1 MSKRAKVFVLAMA
14 FLLVAACVA
23 HAETAQLSSQYVE
36 GELLVQMKPGIKAA
50 AVKGVHAALGA
61 RVVKTIKG
69 TDGVQLLKL
78 PSGVSVREGL
88 SWYDDDPVVFRAEPN
103 YIRTISQ
110 TVPNDELF
118 FNQWSLLNMRQTGG
132 LRDADMDAA
141 ADPLIGE
148 PTGAWDITVG
158 DDPDPAAR
166 TWVVVIMDTGVNH
179 NHPDLS
185 GNMWRNEPEL
195 FGAPGVDDDGNG
207 YTDDIFGINALV
219 EDTSSI
225 AAGNPMDDNGHGT
238 HVAGIYGAVGNN
250 SIGVSGVNWY
260 GRMMA
265 CKFLNSDG
273 VGTLADELECLYYI
287 ADMADALEADPERP
301 EKIVAVNASFG
312 GLFHTEFEVAA
323 IDELRKRG
331 ILVIAAA
338 GNEGLDND
346 ALYAY
351 PASYD
356 LPNIISV
363 AATNNNDVLANFS
376 SYGRRTVD
384 IGAPGV
390 SIWSTLLRANP
401 TDPLYG
407 PLEGMSGTS
416 MAAPHVT
423 GVVGLLY
430 SQFPSL
436 EPITDW
442 PIVKNRVLTGG
453 DPNELMAG
461 RSVSGRRLNARGSL
475 ECSDNTILTR
485 LTPVTSEFKDWIV
498 GNPENPEIWLAKIYG
513 RSEVT
518 VIVGT
523 DSFGN
528 PFSNYLGLSALH
540 VNCGEPN
547 GDVVVDVGATQVTL
561 LDDGD
566 GSYDYEAGDGVY
578 SAHLHP
584 PAVEDDYVLTF
595 PNTGTTSVPFVD
607 TFTVHVRRSS
617 NPFVVADAGNSRI
630 VLEGT
635 TNVMFDGSISSGG
648 PDSIFKPLFYEWEQV
663 GGDVDVALKNIPETS
678 YDDTV
683 SPWPVFDAPE
693 VEDEPLSLLFR
704 LTVTDL
710 EGNSDADYVS
720 ASVWPEL
727 TGITLLS
734 PDNAVTLASPPT
746 FIWEADGGLNNI
758 FVVDLSFTSDFST
771 FWSTFK
777 NRRRAFRGT
786 SWHMPVTIW
795 NAIDVGAQVF
805 WRVRGMDLFANNP
818 EIITSEA
825 RSFTKE

>member
-1 MSKRAKVFVLAMA
+1 MAMV

-23 HAETAQLSSQYVE
+23 QAEPLQLSSQYAE
-36 GELLVQMKPGIKAA
+36 GELLVQMKPGIRAA
-50 AVKGVHAALGA
+50 TAQGVHAALGA
-61 RVVKTIKG
+61 RVVKTITG
-69 TDGVQLLKL
+69 TDGVQLVKL
-78 PSGVSVREGL
+78 PSGTSVREGL
-88 SWYDDDPVVFRAEPN
+88 AWYNDDPVVFRVEPN
-103 YIRTISQ
+103 YIREISQ
-110 TVPNDELF
+110 TQPNDELF
-118 FNQWSLLNMRQTGG
+118 FNQWALLNTRQTGG
-132 LRDADMDAA
+132 LRDADIDAV

-148 PTGAWDITVG
+148 ATGAWDITVG

-166 TWVVVIMDTGVNH
+166 KWVVVILDTGIDH

-195 FGAPGVDDDGNG
+195 FGSPGVDDDGNG

-219 EDTSSI
+219 EDTSST

-250 SIGVSGVNWY
+250 LIGVSGVNWY

-273 VGTLADELECLYYI
+273 TGTVADELECLYYI

-312 GLFHTEFEVAA
+312 GFFPTEFEVAA
-323 IDELRKRG
+323 INELRKRG
-331 ILVIAAA
+331 ILLVAAA
-338 GNEGLDND
+338 GNEGTDND
-346 ALYAY
+346 ALFEY

-376 SYGRRTVD
+376 CYGRRTVD
-384 IGAPGV
+384 VGAPGV
-390 SIWSTLLRANP
+390 SIWSTLLRATP

-407 PLEGMSGTS
+407 PLGGMSGTS

-423 GVVGLLY
+423 GVIGLLY
-430 SQFPSL
+430 SQSPSL

-442 PIVKNRVLTGG
+442 PLVKNRVLTGG

-475 ECSDNTILTR
+475 ECSDTTILAR
-485 LTPVTSEFKDWIV
+485 LTPVTSEFKDWLV
-498 GNPENPEIWLAKIYG
+498 GDPLNPDIWLAKVYG

-528 PFSNYLGLSALH
+528 SFSNYLGLSALH

-566 GSYDYEAGDGVY
+566 GSYDYAAGDGVY
-578 SAHLHP
+578 SAHVHP
-584 PAVEDDYVLTF
+584 PAFESDYLVTF
-595 PNTGTTSVPFVD
+595 PNTGTSMAPFVD
-607 TFTVHVRRSS
+607 RLTVHVRESS
-617 NPFVVADAGNSRI
+617 NPFVVADAGDSRL
-630 VLEGT
+630 VLSAT
-635 TNVMFDGSISSGG
+635 KNVMLDGSISSGG
-648 PDSIFKPLFYEWEQV
+648 PDSIFKPLFYKWEQV
-663 GGDVDVALKNIPETS
+663 GGNVNVSFKDIPETP

-683 SPWPVFDAPE
+683 SPWPFFDVPA
-693 VEDEPLSLLFR
+693 VTGGEPLSLLFR

-710 EGNSDADYVS
+710 DGNSDVDFVGTT
-720 ASVWPEL
+720 VWPDL
-727 TGITLLS
+727 TQITLLS
-734 PDNAVTLASPPT
+734 PANASVLTSPPT
-746 FIWEADGGLNNI
+746 FSWEVDGGLSNL
-758 FVVDLSFTSDFST
+758 FAVDLSYSADFAT
-771 FWSTFK
+771 FWSTYK
-777 NRRRAFRGT
+777 NRRQLIRRT
-786 SWHMPVTIW
+786 SWPMPAALW
-795 NAIDVGAQVF
+795 NAIDVGTEVF
-805 WRVRGMDLFANNP
+805 WRVRGMDLAADNP
-818 EIITSEA
+818 EIITSTEV